1 MKGMNK
7 LIKEIIKNEFLYG
20 NIKIVKGNKSL
31 IDINQKILNNEETK
45 FDYLIIINITN
56 NLETLISNTI
66 SKWILIL
73 DINDKLNYEKLFK
86 KIKINKIYIKENF
99 YVAIGMN

>member
-1 MKGMNK
+1 MNK

-20 NIKIVKGNKSL
+20 NIKIVKDNKSL
-31 IDINQKILNNEETK
+31 TDINQKILNNEENK

>member
-20 NIKIVKGNKSL
+20 NIKIVKDNKSL
-31 IDINQKILNNEETK
+31 TDINQKILNNEENK